1 MTMKIVLQKVSHALV
16 SNNEMYNEINDG
28 YCLLV
33 GVSKTSTMDD
43 AKALAK
49 KIASARVFEDSDG
62 KINLSIKEV
71 GGQILSVSQFTLYAS
86 LKKGNRPSF
95 TEAASGD
102 DAKGL
107 YQAFNEGLRD
117 EGLIVKEGF
126 FGEHMDVRLVND
138 GPITLIYEAV
148 DGKIV

>member
-1 MTMKIVLQKVSHALV
+1 
-16 SNNEMYNEINDG
+16 MYNEINDG

-33 GVSKTSTMDD
+33 GVSQSSTVAD
-43 AKALAK
+43 AKVLAK
-49 KIASARVFEDSDG
+49 KIASARVFEDAEG
-62 KINLSIKEV
+62 KINRSIQEV
-71 GGQILSVSQFTLYAS
+71 GGQILSISQFTLYAS

-95 TEAASGD
+95 TDAASGD
-102 DAKGL
+102 VAKDL
-107 YQAFNEGLRD
+107 YQVFNEGLRD

-126 FGEHMDVRLVND
+126 FGEHMDVRIVND

>member
-1 MTMKIVLQKVSHALV
+1 MKIVLQKVSHALV

-33 GVSKTSTMDD
+33 GVSQSSTVAD
-43 AKALAK
+43 AKVLAK
-49 KIASARVFEDSDG
+49 KIASARVFEDAEG
-62 KINLSIKEV
+62 KINRLIQEV
-71 GGQILSVSQFTLYAS
+71 GGQILSISQFTLYAS

-95 TEAASGD
+95 TDAASGD
-102 DAKGL
+102 VAKDL
-107 YQAFNEGLRD
+107 YQVFNEGLRD

-126 FGEHMDVRLVND
+126 FGEHMDVRIVND

>member
-49 KIASARVFEDSDG
+49 KIASARVFEDNDG

>member
-1 MTMKIVLQKVSHALV
+1 MKIVLQKVSHALV

-49 KIASARVFEDSDG
+49 KIASARVFEDNDG

>member
-1 MTMKIVLQKVSHALV
+1 MKIVLQKVSHALV

-49 KIASARVFEDSDG
+49 KIASARVFEDNDG

-126 FGEHMDVRLVND
+126 FGEHMDVRIVND

>member
-1 MTMKIVLQKVSHALV
+1 MKIVLQKVSHALV

-33 GVSKTSTMDD
+33 GVSQSSTVAD
-43 AKALAK
+43 AKVLAK
-49 KIASARVFEDSDG
+49 KIASARVFEDAEG
-62 KINLSIKEV
+62 KINRSIQEV
-71 GGQILSVSQFTLYAS
+71 GGQILSISQFTLYAS

-95 TEAASGD
+95 TDAASGD
-102 DAKGL
+102 VAKDL
-107 YQAFNEGLRD
+107 YQVFNEGLRD

-126 FGEHMDVRLVND
+126 FGEHMDVRIVND

>member
-1 MTMKIVLQKVSHALV
+1 MKIVLQKVSHALV

-33 GVSKTSTMDD
+33 GVSQSSTVAD

-49 KIASARVFEDSDG
+49 KIASARVFEDAEG
-62 KINLSIKEV
+62 KINRSIQEV
-71 GGQILSVSQFTLYAS
+71 GGQILSISQFTLYAS

-95 TEAASGD
+95 TDAASGD
-102 DAKGL
+102 VAKDL

-126 FGEHMDVRLVND
+126 FGEHMDVRIVND